1 MPRTSLARTAPL
13 FLAAGLAAQITT
25 ASVQLGGPGAL
36 GSQGGDPPVLSDSS
50 TVATGTLDFTYD
62 SSTGQLTVVVTNTTA
77 DVPGNP
83 NPLMSEIFFNAPQ
96 GAVTGMTL
104 QSQVGGP
111 NGAPPAF
118 DFVFDADL
126 ANNPDPNPAD
136 GLGHYSVGLYRPNGP
151 VTGIANANAAFW
163 VQPLSQLYEGPV
175 TFTFLCTGSGTAGIT
190 AETFAKALS
199 WIPPGNS
206 TCQAAAHF
214 QAGGANGAFSAFIGT
229 THDCVPGLWVYGST
243 CLGNTFTLVQS
254 AQPGCHGC
262 MLAGFNPGPF
272 QVGDLIVPFGPPW
285 IVLQSQTMA
294 FSTSSLNITVP
305 NNPIYAGMTILVGSL
320 TYGYPIVAPTF

>member
-1 MPRTSLARTAPL
+1 MPRTSLARFVPL
-13 FLAAGLAAQITT
+13 LLATSLAAQITT

-62 SSTGQLTVVVTNTTA
+62 SSTGQLIVVVTNTTV

-126 ANNPDPNPAD
+126 ANAPDPNGAD
-136 GLGHYSVGLYRPNGP
+136 GLGHYSVGLYKPNGP
-151 VTGIANANAAFW
+151 VTGVANANAAFW
-163 VQPLSQLYEGPV
+163 VQPLSQIYEGPV
-175 TFTFLCTGSGTAGIT
+175 TFTFLCTGPSTASIT
-190 AETFAKALS
+190 AQTFASALS

-206 TCQAAAHF
+206 TCQGAAHF

-229 THDCVPGLWVYGST
+229 THDCV
-243 CLGNTFTLVQS
+243 VQS

-262 MLAGFNPGPF
+262 MVAGFNPGPF

-294 FSTSSLNITVP
+294 FSTASLSITVP
-305 NNPIYAGMTILVGSL
+305 NNPIYAGMTLLFGSL
-320 TYGYPIVAPTF
+320 TYGYPIVAPSFSQVATITICQ